1 MCCGL
6 WTRLMYRRCKLNA
19 ALTVKRG
26 KKTEEKNGI
35 NTEGTEVRA
44 QSSRRDLVKVR
55 TRIGWTDFVIPLV
68 CARAWELGRV
78 AFDEEDIYGG
88 GHCDGLGECLLWAK
102 RGDQGGIVRAAGAVG
117 AARGE
122 DQAGAAGCG
131 WQFHSVEPGHPVDRQ
146 RLGTLQEA
154 ARVLPRGDRGAAQ
167 HGFGYQDRSLAASWR
182 LEWKISRA
190 RQRGLCRR
198 DRLPCDGRGSTRGLR
213 DGGHGYGSC
222 RGRDGRAMGIGTS

>member
-44 QSSRRDLVKVR
+44 QRSRRELVKVR

-78 AFDEEDIYGG
+78 AFDEEDIYGS
-88 GHCDGLGECLLWAK
+88 GHGDGLGECVLWAE
-102 RGDQGGIVRAAGAVG
+102 GGAQGKIVRAAGAGG

-122 DQAGAAGCG
+122 NYAGAADCRR
-131 WQFHSVEPGHPVDRQ
+131 QFHSVEPGHPVDRQ

-154 ARVLPRGDRGAAQ
+154 ARALPRGDRGAAQ
-167 HGFGYQDRSLAASWR
+167 HGFGYQDRSLGATCR

-190 RQRGLCRR
+190 RQRRLCRR
-198 DRLPCDGRGSTRGLR
+198 DRLPRDGGGNTRGLR

-222 RGRDGRAMGIGTS
+222 RGRDGCAMGI